1 MLEKID
7 LNNIW
12 FVGYAFQIEM
22 KFSAIKLGFNV
33 KEIPITFKDRE
44 LGNSKMDI
52 SIFKE
57 AFLGVVKLRFKKFEK

>member
-1 MLEKID
+1 
-7 LNNIW
+7 
-12 FVGYAFQIEM
+12 M

-57 AFLGVVKLRFKKFEK
+57 AFLGVIKLRFKKFEK